1 MGKGFR
7 AKQEKARAPAKF
19 SGGEGMGA
27 SAKARRN
34 GSMVDRRFDGARGEG
49 ITVVVEP
56 TKNNEARTIMKSP
69 ASSLKRM
76 GLANRETGEAQG
88 EKRTR
93 EQPPEA
99 VMRAI
104 VAAYVGAPD

>member
-1 MGKGFR
+1 
-7 AKQEKARAPAKF
+7 
-19 SGGEGMGA
+19 MGA

-76 GLANRETGEAQG
+76 GLANRKTSEAQSAARARSNG
-88 EKRTR
+88 
-93 EQPPEA
+93 EQPPQA